1 MLIYSDCDLGKW
13 IENLCRKKMI
23 SQLLHICS
31 RKVHECIMYSEL
43 LKTAEVF
50 PLTALYMK
58 TLLIKSSIF
67 DDQMEYQAF
76 SGVCW
81 MGSLLVFRE
90 TIHVST
96 ADIMKPS
103 RTDDEAAM
111 TLCRQTH
118 RLQRSHEP
126 ELVKTHRRHAAEAA
140 S

>member
-1 MLIYSDCDLGKW
+1 
-13 IENLCRKKMI
+13 MI
-23 SQLLHICS
+23 AQLLHICS
-31 RKVHECIMYSEL
+31 QKVHECIMYSEL
-43 LKTAEVF
+43 LKTAEGF
-50 PLTALYMK
+50 PLAVLYMK

-76 SGVCW
+76 SGVRW
-81 MGSLLVFRE
+81 MGSLLVLRE

-103 RTDDEAAM
+103 RDDDEAAM

-118 RLQRSHEP
+118 RLQRRHEP
-126 ELVKTHRRHAAEAA
+126 ELVKTHRHHAGCVLIPNG